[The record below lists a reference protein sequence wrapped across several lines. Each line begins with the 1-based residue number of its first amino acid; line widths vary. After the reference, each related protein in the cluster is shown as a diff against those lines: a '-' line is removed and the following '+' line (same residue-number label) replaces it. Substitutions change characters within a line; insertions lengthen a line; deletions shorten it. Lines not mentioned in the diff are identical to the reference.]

1 MGFITRL
8 SLAVALLAALGCT
21 GRVAPEAAKALR
33 YFDLINLD
41 VRDVPLL
48 MALDDLTS
56 QGYKV
61 EKTYLASGAL
71 IADALGR
78 GDADIGL
85 VNNQTMWIAATKGV
99 AVSTVMGFTEPT
111 AIIAARSDIKSCRD
125 LDGKRFGMPTTRGLA
140 PALVEDY
147 LQKQCGG
154 AKPNFLVIAESAG
167 RAAALLSGEV
177 DAITAPGEEFLKIQ
191 MDAPDKF
198 REVMSYARAY
208 PTIYVEGLHVRRQW
222 ATENPNGMKDF
233 VRALLRAQRRVM
245 ADPELLFS
253 ESVKRL
259 SLDPAT
265 AKAVG
270 ESHLRN
276 RIWDPNGGLTE
287 KKVEDTLAFLTRI
300 GALRPGVQV
309 KDVADLSYLNT
320 VLDEVGRQ

>member
-1 MGFITRL
+1 MELMTRL
-8 SLAVALLAALGCT
+8 SLAVALLTALGCT
-21 GRVAPEAAKALR
+21 GRVTPEAAKTLR

-48 MALDDLTS
+48 MALDDLTN

-78 GDADIGL
+78 GDADIGML
-85 VNNQTMWIAATKGV
+85 NNQTMWIAATKGV
-99 AVSTVMGFTEPT
+99 AVSTVAGFTEST
-111 AIIAARSDIKSCRD
+111 TVIAAKAEIKDCRD
-125 LDGKRFGMPTTRGLA
+125 LNGKRFGWPSTRGLA
-140 PALVEDY
+140 PALVEQY
-147 LQKQCGG
+147 LKEQCGG

-167 RAAALLSGEV
+167 RAAALLSGEI
-177 DAITAPGEEFLKIQ
+177 DATTAPGEEFLKIQ
-191 MDAPDKF
+191 MDAPGKF

-222 ATENPNGMKDF
+222 AAENPDGVKDF
-233 VRALLRAQRRVM
+233 LRALLRAQRRVT

-259 SLDPAT
+259 SLEPAT

-270 ESHLRN
+270 QSHLRN
-276 RIWDPNGGLTE
+276 RIWDANGGLTE
-287 KKVEDTLAFLTRI
+287 EKVQDTLAFLTKI
-300 GALRPGVQV
+300 GALQPGVQV
-309 KDVADLSYLNT
+309 KDVADLSYLNA